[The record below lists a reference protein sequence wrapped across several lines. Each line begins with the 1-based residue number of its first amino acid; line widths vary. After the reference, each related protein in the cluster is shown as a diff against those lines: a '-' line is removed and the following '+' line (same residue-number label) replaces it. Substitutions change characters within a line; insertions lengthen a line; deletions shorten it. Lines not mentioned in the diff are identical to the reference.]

1 MAHEE
6 EITQTDAWAVI
17 DAYFEKKGLVRQ
29 QIDSFNEFI
38 DISLQEVVD
47 DSGKFTVD
55 APNQFGM
62 GQDHSK
68 KLRALVAFQQVF
80 VTRPTFTEAD
90 GSVNP
95 ITPQQARLRN
105 LTYSVSLFAE
115 VRIDEEEFDESSN
128 SWVITGGGNN
138 SEDNNDTFSRRE
150 LIGKIPIMLRSDYCV
165 LKTRDPVSKEMVDLD
180 DFAMTELGEC
190 IHDQGGYFLIN
201 GSEKVL
207 IAQER
212 MSNNHVYCF
221 KKKDDH
227 KYSWVVECRSHA
239 HEGGRPTSTIYL
251 QMYRR
256 VAQGSQQVGD
266 LHFYNTHTHSLT
278 LSLSLSLFVLC

>member
-1 MAHEE
+1 MDEPDE
-6 EITQTDAWAVI
+6 EIVHTDAWCVI

-38 DISLQEVVD
+38 DISLQEVVT

-68 KLRALVAFQQVF
+68 KLRALIEFDQVY

-105 LTYSVSLFAE
+105 LTYSVALFTD
-115 VRIDEEEFDESSN
+115 VRIEEEEFDETTNDWIVTSN
-128 SWVITGGGNN
+128 GSNN
-138 SEDNNDTFSRRE
+138 QNGANEDSFSRRE

-165 LKTRDPVSKEMVDLD
+165 LKIMDPSGNSTEMTDLD
-180 DFAMTELGEC
+180 DFAMTELGKL
-190 IHDQGGYFLIN
+190 IHMCSTCFFIIIDYLLL
-201 GSEKVL
+201 SE
-207 IAQER
+207 
-212 MSNNHVYCF
+212 
-221 KKKDDH
+221 
-227 KYSWVVECRSHA
+227 
-239 HEGGRPTSTIYL
+239 YL
-251 QMYRR
+251 RY
-256 VAQGSQQVGD
+256 
-266 LHFYNTHTHSLT
+266 
-278 LSLSLSLFVLC
+278 SLSLFFWCIFSLFNIKKKVSVYMIREVIL